1 MRCALICCK
10 VENTVFGAADAAPR
24 ATSRSGCCDV
34 CLKIRTF
41 RKTRH
46 CHADVLHRILQ
57 SAHTLFLDFR
67 SRSEQYFHR
76 FRGTEHTFMVIVA
89 VIIGLTGGFGAVA
102 IQWLIKLFQKLFW
115 GDWAVTV
122 AYLDTVPAYWKIAV
136 PVIGSA
142 IVGVVVYYFSR
153 EAKGHG
159 VPEVMEAIALRD
171 GKIRPRVVLAKLFA
185 SSVYIGA
192 GGSVG
197 REGPVIQIGSS
208 IGSAVGQLLRVNPQR
223 TKTFVA
229 CGAASGIA
237 AAFNAPVAG
246 ALFSVEIIL
255 GDFGVAQFSPIVI
268 SSVLAT
274 VVSRHFLGDF
284 PAFEVPKYH
293 LVSPVELIPYA
304 LLGVLAGLV
313 ALLFTRT
320 LYKLEDFF
328 DDLKINGVLKTMAG
342 GLLLGVMGAFVPYI
356 FGVGYDTM
364 NAALLGQLSWLTML
378 LLVFAKIFA
387 TSLSLG
393 SGGSGGVFAPSLF
406 LGTMTG
412 GFFGALVHM
421 VIPEYS
427 ASSGAYSLVGMGAVV
442 AGATHAPITA
452 ILIIFEMTNDYKI
465 ILPLMISSIIATVFT
480 TKMSKESIYTL
491 KLIRR
496 GIDLFAG
503 RDVNL
508 LRQHT
513 VRGILRR
520 DSNWVRNT
528 TPLPALLET
537 MLGGKHEE
545 YFVVD
550 ENDALQGVI
559 TLQMAKEFI
568 EDRDLMPELI
578 LASDLMRTEVQCL
591 QPDDNL
597 DLVMHLFGRVDSR
610 QLPVVENEET
620 RRLLGR
626 VRAKDVI
633 DMYNKEIFKKDLAG
647 GMHSIVSGMDRHRTI
662 EVFDTHQIVEM
673 AVPDQFVGRT
683 IRELDVRNAY
693 GVEVILIRKRVD
705 GNDDP
710 SARPG
715 ALPSASYRF
724 ETGDTVLLIGEK
736 DGIERFRHHNPV
748 E

>member
-1 MRCALICCK
+1 MQSLIDTLQK
-10 VENTVFGAADAAPR
+10 SLLD
-24 ATSRSGCCDV
+24 
-34 CLKIRTF
+34 IRNGLE
-41 RKTRH
+41 R
-46 CHADVLHRILQ
+46 
-57 SAHTLFLDFR
+57 
-67 SRSEQYFHR
+67 YFHR

-89 VIIGLTGGFGAVA
+89 VLIGLFGGLGAVA
-102 IQWLIKLFQKLFW
+102 IQWLIKLFKKLFW
-115 GDWAVTV
+115 GDWDVTLQ
-122 AYLDTVPAYWKIAV
+122 YLDTVHLGWKIAI

-142 IVGVVVYYFSR
+142 IVGLVVYYFSK

-208 IGSAVGQLLRVNPQR
+208 IGSAFGQLLRVNPRR

-268 SSVLAT
+268 SSVIAT

-284 PAFEVPKYH
+284 PAFEVPAYH

-304 LLGVLAGLV
+304 ILGVLAGAV

-320 LYKLEDFF
+320 LYRLEDFF
-328 DDLKINGVLKTMAG
+328 DGMKLNGVLKTMIG
-342 GLLLGVMGAFVPYI
+342 GLIIGGMGVFVPHIY
-356 FGVGYDTM
+356 GVGYDTM
-364 NAALLGQLSWLTML
+364 NAALLGHLSWLTML
-378 LLVFAKIFA
+378 LLIFAKVFA
-387 TSLSLG
+387 TSVSLG

-421 VIPEYS
+421 IIPEYS

-452 ILIIFEMTNDYKI
+452 ILMIFEMTNDYKI

-480 TKMSKESIYTL
+480 TKMSRESIYTL
-491 KLIRR
+491 KLLRK

-508 LRQHT
+508 LRHHK
-513 VRGILRR
+513 VSDLMRR
-520 DSNWVRNT
+520 DENIVQQST
-528 TPLPALLET
+528 SLPDLLQT
-537 MLGGKHEE
+537 MLEGKHEE

-550 ENDALQGVI
+550 TEGALQGVI
-559 TLQMAKEFI
+559 TLQQAKEFI
-568 EDRDLMPELI
+568 EDKDIPPELV
-578 LASDLMRTEVQCL
+578 LASDLMRTATYCL
-591 QPDDNL
+591 QPEDNL
-597 DLVMHLFGRVDSR
+597 DLVMHQFGRIDSR
-610 QLPVVENEET
+610 QLPVIENEQS
-620 RRLLGR
+620 RKLLGR

-647 GMHSIVSGMDRHRTI
+647 GMHSIVSGMERDRTI
-662 EVFDTHQIVEM
+662 EVFDSHQIVETK
-673 AVPDQFVGRT
+673 VPLQFIGKT
-683 IRELDVRNAY
+683 IRELDVRNRF
-693 GVEVILIRKRVD
+693 GVQLILIRKRGED
-705 GNDDP
+705 PDDP
-710 SARPG
+710 MERHG
-715 ALPSASYRF
+715 AMPDADYVF
-724 ETGDTVLLIGEK
+724 EEGDDVLILGEEE
-736 DGIERFRHHNPV
+736 GIERFRHANPR

>member
-1 MRCALICCK
+1 MQ
-10 VENTVFGAADAAPR
+10 
-24 ATSRSGCCDV
+24 
-34 CLKIRTF
+34 
-41 RKTRH
+41 
-46 CHADVLHRILQ
+46 RILRN
-57 SAHTLFLDFR
+57 TIILLRDLR
-67 SRSEQYFHR
+67 DKLELYFHR

-89 VIIGLTGGFGAVA
+89 VIIGLLGGFGAVA

-115 GDWAVTV
+115 GDWDLTLQ
-122 AYLDTVPAYWKIAV
+122 YFESVPDYWKIAV

-142 IVGVVVYYFSR
+142 IVGLVVYYFSR

-208 IGSAVGQLLRVNPQR
+208 IGSAIGQLLRVNPRR

-268 SSVLAT
+268 SSVVAT

-284 PAFEVPKYH
+284 PAFIIPKYH
-293 LVSPVELIPYA
+293 LVSPLELIPYA
-304 LLGVLAGLV
+304 FLGVLAGAV
-313 ALLFTRT
+313 ALLFTKT

-328 DDLKINGVLKTMAG
+328 DDMKLNGVLKTMIG
-342 GLLLGVMGAFVPYI
+342 GLLLGCMGVFVPYI

-364 NAALLGQLSWLTML
+364 NFALLGQLSWLTML
-378 LLVFAKIFA
+378 LLIFAKIFA

-421 VIPEYS
+421 LMPEYS

-465 ILPLMISSIIATVFT
+465 ILPLMISSIIATVFSI
-480 TKMSKESIYTL
+480 KMQKESIYTL
-491 KLIRR
+491 KLIRK
-496 GIDLFAG
+496 GIDLFGG
-503 RDVNL
+503 RDINL

-513 VRGILRR
+513 VRSIIRR
-520 DSNWVRNT
+520 DQNIILNT
-528 TPLPALLET
+528 TSLPSLLKT
-537 MLGGKHEE
+537 MLAGKHEE
-545 YFVVD
+545 YFVVNS
-550 ENDALQGVI
+550 EGALQGIVN
-559 TLQMAKEFI
+559 LQMAKEFI
-568 EDRDLMPELI
+568 EDQDIPPELI
-578 LASDLMRTEVQCL
+578 LASDLMRTEMQCL

-597 DLVMHLFGRVDSR
+597 DLVMHHFGRIDSR
-610 QLPVVENEET
+610 QLPVVENEQT
-620 RRLLGR
+620 RKLLGR

-633 DMYNKEIFKKDLAG
+633 DMYNKEIFKKDLVG
-647 GMHSIVSGMDRHRTI
+647 GMHSIVSGMERDRTI
-662 EVFDTHQIVEM
+662 DVFDTHQIVETTI
-673 AVPDQFVGRT
+673 PGQFVGQS
-683 IRELDVRNAY
+683 IIELDIRNRY
-693 GVEVILIRKRVD
+693 GVEVILVRKKSDEGV
-705 GNDDP
+705 DP
-710 SARPG
+710 SSRPG
-715 ALPSASYRF
+715 TLPTGQYRF
-724 ETGDTVLLIGEK
+724 EEGDDVLLIGEK
-736 DGIERFRHHNPV
+736 DNIERFRHNNPLI
-748 E
+748 

>member
-1 MRCALICCK
+1 M
-10 VENTVFGAADAAPR
+10 
-24 ATSRSGCCDV
+24 
-34 CLKIRTF
+34 F
-41 RKTRH
+41 RWFTE
-46 CHADVLHRILQ
+46 LHDWLER
-57 SAHTLFLDFR
+57 
-67 SRSEQYFHR
+67 YFHR

-89 VIIGLTGGFGAVA
+89 VIIGLLGGLGAVA

-115 GDWAVTV
+115 GNWDVT
-122 AYLDTVPAYWKIAV
+122 LQFLETVPFYYKIGI
-136 PVIGSA
+136 PVLGSA
-142 IVGVVVYYFSR
+142 IVGTIVYYFSK

-171 GKIRPRVVLAKLFA
+171 GKIRPRVVFAKLFA

-208 IGSAVGQLLRVNPQR
+208 IGSAIGQLLRVNPRR

-268 SSVLAT
+268 SSVIAT

-284 PAFEVPKYH
+284 PAFEVPEYH
-293 LVSPVELIPYA
+293 LVSPYELIPYV
-304 LLGVLAGLV
+304 LLGILAGAV
-313 ALLFTRT
+313 ALLFTKT
-320 LYKLEDFF
+320 LYSFEDFF
-328 DDLKINGVLKTMAG
+328 DNMKLNGVAKTTIG
-342 GLLLGVMGAFVPYI
+342 GLIIGCMGVFVPHI

-378 LLVFAKIFA
+378 LLIFAKIFA
-387 TSLSLG
+387 TSISLG

-421 VIPEYS
+421 IIPEFS

-452 ILIIFEMTNDYKI
+452 ILMIFEMTNDYKI
-465 ILPLMISSIIATVFT
+465 ILPLMISSIIATAFT
-480 TKMSKESIYTL
+480 TKMSRESIYTL
-491 KLIRR
+491 KLLRK

-508 LRQHT
+508 LRRHR
-513 VRGILRR
+513 VRDLMRR
-520 DSNWVRNT
+520 DENIVLNT
-528 TPLPALLET
+528 TSLPALLQI
-537 MLGGKHEE
+537 MLTGKHEE
-545 YFVVD
+545 YFVID
-550 ENDALQGVI
+550 EAGALQGVI
-559 TLQMAKEFI
+559 TLQRAKVFI
-568 EDRDLMPELI
+568 EDKDIPPELV
-578 LASDLMRTEVQCL
+578 LASDLMRSNIQCL

-597 DLVMHLFGRVDSR
+597 DLVMHQFGRIDSR
-610 QLPVVENEET
+610 QLPVIENEQT
-620 RRLLGR
+620 RKLLGR

-647 GMHSIVSGMDRHRTI
+647 GMHSLVSGMEQDRTI
-662 EVFDTHQIVEM
+662 EVFDSHQIVETK
-673 AVPDQFVGRT
+673 VPVQFVGKT
-683 IRELDVRNAY
+683 ILELDVRNRF
-693 GVEVILIRKRVD
+693 GVQLILIRKRVD
-705 GNDDP
+705 DTTDP
-710 SARPG
+710 SERAG
-715 ALPSASYRF
+715 VLPSADYIF
-724 ETGDTVLLIGEK
+724 EEGDVVLILGEK
-736 DGIERFRHHNPV
+736 ENIERFRHANPV
-748 E
+748 D